1 MEYSVT
7 KPKGTVNYSDYL
19 KLNELLSSQ
28 KLISEEFGRPAHD
41 ETLFII
47 IHQTYELWFKQ
58 VLHELD
64 DVLRMFRE
72 DIVDEKNIGIAV
84 LRCNRIIEIQ
94 KLLIDQVRILE
105 TMTPL
110 DFLEFRNLLTPAS
123 GFQSLQFRKIEI
135 KLGLQPDRRIRYG
148 NQEYYN
154 SYVDDDRNQLC
165 QLEKELSLFD
175 AVEKWLERTPF
186 IEFGDYNFLDQYQ
199 EAVWKIV
206 KEEEDKVRLD
216 PNLSE
221 ESRAMRIKMIKD
233 NGQHFKSIF
242 DEKEHQEKIRNHE
255 RRLSHKA
262 MLAALFIHLYR
273 HQPILHLPY
282 KFLAGLLDIDELFTT
297 WRYRHSLM
305 VLRMIGKRIGTGG
318 SSGYEYLRTTADKHK
333 IFSDLFDLS
342 TFLISRS
349 QLPPLPENVI
359 QALSFYYTHES
370 NKTK

>member
-1 MEYSVT
+1 MS
-7 KPKGTVNYSDYL
+7 KPKASVNYSDYL
-19 KLNELLSSQ
+19 KLDELLSCQ
-28 KLISEEFGRPAHD
+28 ELISEKFGRPAHD

-58 VLHELD
+58 ILHELD

-72 DIVDEKNIGIAV
+72 DIVDEKNIGVAV
-84 LRCNRIIEIQ
+84 LRCDRIIEIQ

-123 GFQSLQFRKIEI
+123 GFQSIQFRKIEI
-135 KLGLQPDRRIRYG
+135 KLGLQPEQRLKYG

-154 SYVDDDRNQLC
+154 SYMDDDRDQLRH
-165 QLEKELSLFD
+165 LEGELSLFK
-175 AVEKWLERTPF
+175 AVERWLERTPF
-186 IEFGDYNFLDQYQ
+186 IEYEGYNFIEEYQ
-199 EAVWKIV
+199 RAVWKIM
-206 KEEEDKVRLD
+206 EEEENEVLCD

-221 ESRAMRIKMIKD
+221 ESRAMRIKMIKN
-233 NGQHFKSIF
+233 NGLHFRSVF
-242 DEKEHQEKIRNHE
+242 DEKEHQKRVRNNE
-255 RRLSHKA
+255 RRLSYKA

-282 KFLAGLLDIDELFTT
+282 KFLASLLDIDELFTT

-305 VLRMIGKRIGTGG
+305 VLRMIGKKIGTGG
-318 SSGYEYLRTTADKHK
+318 SSGYEYLRTTAENHK

-349 QLPPLPENVI
+349 QLPPLSDELIKV
-359 QALSFYYTHES
+359 LGFYYT
-370 NKTK
+370 NQLNRPK

>member
-1 MEYSVT
+1 MS
-7 KPKGTVNYSDYL
+7 KPKESVNYSDYL
-19 KLNELLSSQ
+19 KLDELLSCQ
-28 KLISEEFGRPAHD
+28 ELISEKYGRPSHD

-58 VLHELD
+58 ILHELD
-64 DVLRMFRE
+64 DVLRTFKE

-123 GFQSLQFRKIEI
+123 GFQSIQFRKIEI
-135 KLGLQPDRRIRYG
+135 KLGLQPDQRLKYG
-148 NQEYYN
+148 NQEYYD
-154 SYVDDDRNQLC
+154 SYLNDDKDELRH
-165 QLEKELSLFD
+165 LEKELSLFE

-186 IEFGDYNFLDQYQ
+186 IKYGDYNFVEEYQ
-199 EAVWKIV
+199 KAVWKIT
-206 KEEEDKVRLD
+206 EEEEKKVISD

-221 ESRAMRIKMIKD
+221 ESRSMRTKMIKD
-233 NGQHFKSIF
+233 NAQHFRSIF
-242 DEKEHQEKIRNHE
+242 EEKEHQKRVHNKE
-255 RRLSHKA
+255 RRFSYKA

-282 KFLAGLLDIDELFTT
+282 KFLASLLDIDELFTT

-305 VLRMIGKRIGTGG
+305 VLRMIGEKIGTGG

-342 TFLISRS
+342 TFLISSS
-349 QLPPLPENVI
+349 QLPTLPDEVI
-359 QALSFYYTHES
+359 QALGFYYT
-370 NKTK
+370 NAVNQPK

>member
-1 MEYSVT
+1 MSKLKES
-7 KPKGTVNYSDYL
+7 VNYSDYL
-19 KLNELLSSQ
+19 KLNKLLSCQ
-28 KLISEEFGRPAHD
+28 DLISEKHGRPAHD

-58 VLHELD
+58 ILHELD
-64 DVLRMFRE
+64 DVLRMFKE

-94 KLLIDQVRILE
+94 KLLIDQIRILE

-123 GFQSLQFRKIEI
+123 GFQSIQFRKIEI
-135 KLGLQPDRRIRYG
+135 KLGLQPDQRLKYG
-148 NQEYYN
+148 SQEYYD
-154 SYVDDDRNQLC
+154 SYSADDRDQLR
-165 QLEKELSLFD
+165 QLEDDLSLFD

-186 IEFGDYNFLDQYQ
+186 INYDGYNFLKQYQ
-199 EAVWKIV
+199 EAVWKIMEAEE
-206 KEEEDKVRLD
+206 KEVISDSD
-216 PNLSE
+216 QSE
-221 ESRAMRIKMIKD
+221 ESRAMRLKMIKD
-233 NGQHFKSIF
+233 NAGHFRSIF
-242 DEKEHQEKIRNHE
+242 EEKEHQKRVQEGQ
-255 RRLSHKA
+255 RRLSHRA
-262 MLAALFIHLYR
+262 TLAALFIHLYR

-282 KFLAGLLDIDELFTT
+282 KFLASLLDIDELFTT

-305 VLRMIGKRIGTGG
+305 VLRMIGKKIGTGG

-349 QLPPLPENVI
+349 QLPPLPDNVI
-359 QALSFYYTHES
+359 QALGFYYT
-370 NKTK
+370 NAVNQPK

>member
-1 MEYSVT
+1 MSR
-7 KPKGTVNYSDYL
+7 PKESVNYSDYL
-19 KLNELLSSQ
+19 KLNELLSCQ
-28 KLISEEFGRPAHD
+28 ELISEKHGKPAHD

-58 VLHELD
+58 ILHELD
-64 DVLRMFRE
+64 DVLRMFKE

-94 KLLIDQVRILE
+94 KVLIDQIRILE

-123 GFQSLQFRKIEI
+123 GFQSIQFRKVEI
-135 KLGLQPDRRIRYG
+135 KLGLQPDQRFKYG
-148 NQEYYN
+148 NQEYYD
-154 SYVDDDRNQLC
+154 SYLDDDRNQLR
-165 QLEKELSLFD
+165 QLEKDLSLFE

-186 IEFGDYNFLDQYQ
+186 IKYEDYNFLQEYQ
-199 EAVWKIV
+199 KAVWKIM
-206 KEEEDKVRLD
+206 EEEEKEVMSDSS
-216 PNLSE
+216 LSE
-221 ESRAMRIKMIKD
+221 ESRAMRMKMVND
-233 NGQHFKSIF
+233 NAQHFRSVF
-242 DEKEHQEKIRNHE
+242 EEREHQKRVRNKE

-262 MLAALFIHLYR
+262 TLAALFIHLYR

-282 KFLAGLLDIDELFTT
+282 KFLASLLDIDELFTT

-305 VLRMIGKRIGTGG
+305 VLRMIGKKIGTGG
-318 SSGYEYLRTTADKHK
+318 SSGYEYLRTTADRHK

-349 QLPPLPENVI
+349 QLPPLPDKVI
-359 QALSFYYTHES
+359 QALGFYYSSAINES
-370 NKTK
+370 K